1 MPRYP
6 EQNGFQICSCQGF
19 FPSSPVK
26 VKLYGKVPYLVPN
39 ILHSG
44 EILGKD
50 WILEFY
56 DVWVCQLDVVAAI
69 VAILV
74 VVNLQLWLFN
84 VARKVINIS
93 VDFFR

>member
-1 MPRYP
+1 M
-6 EQNGFQICSCQGF
+6 
-19 FPSSPVK
+19 
-26 VKLYGKVPYLVPN
+26 PN
-39 ILHSG
+39 ILHSA

>member
-1 MPRYP
+1 M
-6 EQNGFQICSCQGF
+6 
-19 FPSSPVK
+19 
-26 VKLYGKVPYLVPN
+26 PN